1 MTVPEKINALR
12 GVMRSRGI
20 YAYIVCTEDF
30 HGSEYVG
37 EHFMLREFLSG
48 FTGSAGTL
56 VVTMEEAALWT
67 DGRYFL
73 QAAEQLEGSGIA
85 LMKSGVDGVPTM
97 YKFLAEKMPEGSV
110 LGFDGRTVRANM
122 ARVLER
128 ELSTKKVSFSVE
140 DDLGGEVWK
149 ERPPLSAEP
158 VYVLPEKY
166 AGVSRSEKLKNI
178 REKMSAA
185 GADVLAVTAL
195 DEIAWTL
202 NLRGNDVEY
211 NPVFLAYMMI
221 RSDGAALYANR
232 AIFSDEIA
240 CALAADGVEILPYE
254 DFYGDLSKLVGAVM
268 YDPSEVN
275 YLFVRSLSEGIK
287 RVETRSPIVLMKAVK
302 NPTEINAERTAHI
315 RDGVAVTRFMYWL
328 KHNVGRIKITEISVA
343 EKLEEFRRAGEG
355 YLGQSFAPIMAY
367 GAHAAVVHYSATEES
382 NAELRAEGMLLSD
395 TGGHYYDGTTDIT
408 RTYVLGKLT
417 AEEKRGFTLVL
428 AGHLNLAAAKFM
440 YGCKG
445 ANLDYTA
452 REPLWRYGM
461 DFNHG
466 TGHGVGYLLN
476 VHEGPN
482 RIAWRIRP
490 TASDCVL
497 EDGMITS
504 DEPGLYV
511 AGKFGIR
518 HESLVLCRES
528 ERTEYG
534 RFMEFETLTMV
545 PFDPDGVDVSYLS
558 DRELERFN
566 AYQKTVCEKI
576 APLLPQEESEW
587 LSEITKPL
595 SK

>member
-1 MTVPEKINALR
+1 MTVPEKIGARR
-12 GVMRSRGI
+12 GRMNERGI
-20 YAYIVCTEDF
+20 YAYIVCTEDC

-56 VVTMEEAALWT
+56 VVTADEAALWT

-73 QAAEQLEGSGIA
+73 QAEQQLRGSGIA
-85 LMKSGVDGVPTM
+85 LMKSGEEGVPSIA
-97 YKFLAEKMPEGSV
+97 KFLAEKMPEGSV
-110 LGFDGRTVRANM
+110 LGFDGKTVRANM
-122 ARVLER
+122 ARTLER
-128 ELSTKKVSFSVE
+128 ELSAKKVTFSFSE
-140 DDLGGEVWK
+140 DIGGMVWAD
-149 ERPPLSAEP
+149 RPPLSAEP
-158 VYVLPEKY
+158 VYALPEKY
-166 AGVSRSEKLKNI
+166 TGQPRAEKLKNI
-178 REKMSAA
+178 RGKMSAA
-185 GADVLAVTAL
+185 GADCLAVTAL

-211 NPVFLAYMMI
+211 NPVFLAYMLI
-221 RSDGAALYANR
+221 FQDRAALYANR
-232 AIFSDEIA
+232 DIFGAEIISG
-240 CALAADGVEILPYE
+240 LSEDGIELLPYE
-254 DFYGDLSKLVGAVM
+254 DFYGAVRGLGGAVM

-275 YLFVRSLSEGIK
+275 CLFDKSLPDGVK
-287 RVETRSPIVLMKAVK
+287 RAEMRSPIMLMKAVK
-302 NPTEINAERTAHI
+302 NDAEISSERAAHI
-315 RDGVAVTRFMYWL
+315 KDGVAVTRFMYWL
-328 KHNVGRIKITEISVA
+328 KHNIGRTRITEISAA
-343 EKLEEFRRAGEG
+343 EKLEEFRRQGEG

-367 GAHAAVVHYSATEES
+367 GAHAAIVHYSATEES
-382 NAELRAEGMLLSD
+382 NAELSARGMLLSD
-395 TGGHYYDGTTDIT
+395 TGGHYYEGTTDIT
-408 RTYVLGKLT
+408 RTFVLGELT
-417 AEEKRGFTLVL
+417 DEEKRGFTLVL
-428 AGHLNLAAAKFM
+428 AGHFNLAAAKFM
-440 YGCKG
+440 YGCRG

-482 RIAWRIRP
+482 RIHWRIRP
-490 TASDCVL
+490 NMADCVL
-497 EDGMITS
+497 EAGMITS

-545 PFDPDGVDVSYLS
+545 PFDPDGVDAAYFS

-566 AYQKTVCEKI
+566 AYQKRVCDTI
-576 APLLPQEESEW
+576 APLLPENEAEW
-587 LSEITKPL
+587 LRDITKPL
-595 SK
+595 VK

>member
-12 GVMRSRGI
+12 KAMKAHGI

-37 EHFMLREFLSG
+37 AHFMLREFLSG

-56 VVTMEEAALWT
+56 VVTETEAALWT
-67 DGRYFL
+67 DGRYFI
-73 QAAEQLEGSGIA
+73 QAAEQLCGSGIA
-85 LMKSGVDGVPTM
+85 LMKSGAEGVPTI
-97 YKFLAEKMPEGSV
+97 YKYLAEKMPEGSV

-122 ARVLER
+122 ARALER
-128 ELSTKKVSFSVE
+128 ELSAKKVTLSAE
-140 DDLGGEVWK
+140 CDLGGEVWTD
-149 ERPPLSAEP
+149 RPPLSAGP

-178 REKMSAA
+178 REKMAAA
-185 GADVLAVTAL
+185 GADHYAVTAL

-221 RSDGAALYANR
+221 GADKAELYANA
-232 AIFSDEIA
+232 AIFGGEIISQ
-240 CALAADGVEILPYE
+240 LSADGVELRPYE
-254 DFYGDLSKLVGAVM
+254 DFYSELSGLDGAVM

-275 YLFVRSLSEGIK
+275 YLFVKSLPEGVK
-287 RVETRSPIVLMKAVK
+287 RTENRSPIMLMKAVK
-302 NPTEINAERTAHI
+302 NPAEITAERAAHI
-315 RDGVAVTRFMYWL
+315 KDGAAVTRFMYWL
-328 KHNVGRIKITEISVA
+328 KNNVGRERITEISAA

-382 NAELRAEGMLLSD
+382 SAELRAEGMLLSD
-395 TGGHYYDGTTDIT
+395 TGGHYCDGTTDIT

-417 AEEKRGFTLVL
+417 DEEKRGFTLVL

-490 TASDCVL
+490 TAADCVL
-497 EDGMITS
+497 EEGMITS

-511 AGKFGIR
+511 EGKFGIR
-518 HESLVLCRES
+518 HESLLLCRES
-528 ERTEYG
+528 ERTEFG

-545 PFDPDGVDVSYLS
+545 PFDPDGVDVSYFS

-566 AYQKTVCEKI
+566 AYQKMVCDNI
-576 APLLPQEESEW
+576 APLLPFEEAEW
-587 LSEITKPL
+587 LGKITRPL
-595 SK
+595 VK